1 MCFWLSG
8 VPAAVVVKLKPKLA
22 EMFDNV
28 LADTE
33 TAFQGVGKALAR
45 ALPPSTAR
53 GKCATVALPLWAPLV
68 YLLMLAATVV
78 AFLPSFFTL
87 LVLRT
92 TKVET
97 DSEAFGQRQ
106 AVIMQETCGRKTLRV
121 IAVRHHALLPRRA
134 EGLRVAEACS

>member
-1 MCFWLSG
+1 MTALVRRSSCC
-8 VPAAVVVKLKPKLA
+8 AAVVVKLKPKLS

-45 ALPPSTAR
+45 ALPPSTTR
-53 GKCATVALPLWAPLV
+53 GMCATLLLPLWAPFVYIAMLV
-68 YLLMLAATVV
+68 ATVV
-78 AFLPSFFTL
+78 ALLPSFFTL

-106 AVIMQETCGRKTLRV
+106 AVIMQESCGRKALRV
-121 IAVRHHALLPRRA
+121 IAVSPSPASGARAVARR
-134 EGLRVAEACS
+134 